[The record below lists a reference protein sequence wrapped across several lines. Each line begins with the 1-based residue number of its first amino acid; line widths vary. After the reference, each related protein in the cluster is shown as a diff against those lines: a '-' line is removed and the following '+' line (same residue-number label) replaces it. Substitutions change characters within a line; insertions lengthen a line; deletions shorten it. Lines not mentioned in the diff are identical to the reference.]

1 VLWWRCDQEEKA
13 FREAE
18 RREEE
23 NEVAGQSGN
32 SSRSFFRD
40 FKSVE
45 KGESLREISLY
56 IHIPF
61 CLSKCPYCD
70 FVSFS
75 WKESKASSF
84 LKFLKQ
90 EMALYSPSLKDFR
103 VKTVY
108 LGGGTPS
115 LLREKEI
122 DSLFSALSKYFNLD
136 SKAEICIEAN
146 PESLERNKVRTWKR
160 VGVNRVSLGVQSF
173 DDKALCL
180 LGRKHDSATAR
191 NAFSLLREEGFGN
204 INFDLIFGF
213 LPDENWE
220 FTLEEAVH
228 LEPEHISTYAFTLK
242 EETPMYVKVKRG
254 EIEIVNDEVQAE
266 RYEFTSDFLK
276 RSGYFHYEISNF
288 SKKGFQCLHNLSY
301 WRNENYLGLGV
312 GAHSHL
318 EGRRFANHS
327 SLEKYIEDLKEGKRP
342 LAFEEKLTLEEE
354 LREKIIM
361 NFRLSEGLEKRLIR
375 SCGEKSLIFLQR
387 IEKLK
392 EKGLIEESEETYFIP
407 EKYFFVSNS
416 ILREIV

>member
-1 VLWWRCDQEEKA
+1 MK
-13 FREAE
+13 
-18 RREEE
+18 
-23 NEVAGQSGN
+23 
-32 SSRSFFRD
+32 
-40 FKSVE
+40 
-45 KGESLREISLY
+45 EISLY

-75 WKESKASSF
+75 WKERKASSF

-90 EMALYSPSLKDFR
+90 EMALYSPSLKDYR

-122 DSLFSALSKYFNLD
+122 DSLFSALNKYFNLD

-146 PESLERNKVRTWKR
+146 PESVERNKIRAWKR
-160 VGVNRVSLGVQSF
+160 VGVNRVSLGIQSF
-173 DDKALCL
+173 NEKTLCL
-180 LGRKHDSATAR
+180 LGRKHDAANAK
-191 NAFSLLREEGFGN
+191 NAFYLLREEGFGN

-213 LPDENWE
+213 LPDENWV
-220 FTLEEAVH
+220 FTLEEAVR

-242 EETPMYVKVKRG
+242 EETSMYVKVKKG
-254 EIEIVNDEVQAE
+254 EIEIVNDEVQAK
-266 RYEFTSDFLK
+266 RYEFTSGFLK
-276 RSGYFHYEISNF
+276 RSGYSHYEISNF

-301 WRNENYLGLGV
+301 WRNEDYLGLGV
-312 GAHSHL
+312 SAHSYL

-327 SLEKYIEDLKEGKRP
+327 SLGKYIEDLKEKKRP
-342 LAFEEKLTLEEE
+342 LAFEEKLTHEEE

-361 NFRLSEGLEKRLIR
+361 SFRLSEGLEKRSIR
-375 SCGEKSLIFLQR
+375 SYGEISLIFLQR

-392 EKGLIEESEETYFIP
+392 EKRLIEESEETYFIP
-407 EKYFFVSNS
+407 EKYFFVSNF
-416 ILREIV
+416 ILRKIV